1 MTAGLPKSDLL
12 SSIQFKYSD
21 FRCGDGS
28 YFVGKERGFLGEIW
42 ALTRKRP
49 GGDWVSVRL

>member
-21 FRCGDGS
+21 FRYWDGS